1 MIDDVRRRLWAQTR
15 LLSSLRGEACR
26 TAHDDLL
33 AHTERIH
40 LRPLAEAAE
49 ELLRRLEDQSDAQA
63 GALEHAA
70 NVRRVYAEVV
80 HGEASTGVE
89 LDHILSATDACHGH
103 ISIAIHREEASNDQ
117 EREVMRL
124 LQFATLQSFD

>member
-1 MIDDVRRRLWAQTR
+1 MTDDVYRRLWAQTR
-15 LLSSLRGEACR
+15 LLSSLRNEVCR
-26 TAHDDLL
+26 TATDDLL
-33 AHTERIH
+33 ADAERIH
-40 LRPLAEAAE
+40 LRPLAEAAN

-80 HGEASTGVE
+80 HGEAGMGVE
-89 LDHILSATDACHGH
+89 LDHILSATDACHDY
-103 ISIAIHREEASNDQ
+103 ISTAIHTDEASNDQ

-124 LQFATLQSFD
+124 LQLATLQSFG